1 MDKTP
6 IKKYRVAKLI
16 QKQDPYMC
24 SLLENH
30 LIYKDIYTEGKWRDE
45 KKVFHSNENQR
56 KSRVSTFI

>member
-6 IKKYRVAKLI
+6 IKKHRVAKLI

-24 SLLENH
+24 SLQENH
-30 LIYKDIYTEGKWRDE
+30 LIYKDIYTEEKWRDE
-45 KKVFHSNENQR
+45 KNENQR